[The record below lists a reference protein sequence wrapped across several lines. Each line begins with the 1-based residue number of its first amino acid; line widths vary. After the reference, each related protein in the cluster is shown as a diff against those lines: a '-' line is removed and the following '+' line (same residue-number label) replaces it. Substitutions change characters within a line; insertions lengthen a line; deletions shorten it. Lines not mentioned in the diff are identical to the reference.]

1 MIAAKLSEILFH
13 GLPESK
19 RRWYGTK
26 NEPNP
31 AFDQWYSDYYSAD
44 DPEAFYRAN
53 PRPDAKLKRDVAA
66 KFDIK
71 RFERLQTYE
80 DKLRY
85 LRDTSLHIGE
95 GSTRVVFAVSPKQ
108 AIKLAGG
115 EGLSNNAETV
125 KSPNIEMKNMRKAGE
140 HQNSVEHQIY
150 ERSLVGGYNELLPRI
165 FDKADDNSWLLV
177 ELVRPLDSMS
187 ELRDMMGFER
197 DQITFD
203 RVLQMIG
210 RKNGWKSDMGI
221 ELLGELGSEDGRLV
235 RQIVKLIQDN
245 PNILPAD
252 LEREDQWGKG
262 SDGRLV
268 LLDFGADL
276 GMMKRFYFK

>member
-31 AFDQWYSDYYSAD
+31 AYDQWYSDYFSVD

-53 PRPDAKLKRDVAA
+53 PKPGAKLERDVAA

-71 RFERLQTYE
+71 RFSRLQTYE
-80 DKLRY
+80 DRLRY
-85 LRDTSLHIGE
+85 LRDTSLHIDE
-95 GSTRVVFAVSPKQ
+95 GSSRIVFAVSPKQ

-125 KSPNIEMKNMRKAGE
+125 KNPNIEMKNMRKAGE
-140 HQNSVEHQIY
+140 HQNSIEYQIY
-150 ERSLVGGYNELLPRI
+150 EASLAGEYSELLPRI

-177 ELVRPLDSMS
+177 ELVRPLHDNG
-187 ELRDMMGFER
+187 ERRDLMGFEN
-197 DQITFD
+197 DQITYD
-203 RVLQMIG
+203 RVMTMLST
-210 RKNGWKSDMGI
+210 KDGWKSAVGA
-221 ELLGELGSEDGRLV
+221 ELLGELGSEDGRYV
-235 RQIVKLIQDN
+235 RLIVKFLKDN
-245 PNILPAD
+245 PNVLSRD
-252 LEREDQWGKG
+252 LEPIHQWGKG